1 MNFILSKDCSVPAG
15 RAVWHAKT
23 EEVVPPT
30 ETGFPCGS
38 TLGKLDLWRS
48 DPVQSGSDR
57 GTDKPTV
64 HQGENR
70 QAWRITYTWKYTF
83 IRQKVHKWSA
93 FFKEILSP
101 PAIAPPVQWMPEED

>member
-1 MNFILSKDCSVPAG
+1 MEINHNSDHLKKKKKNQEFYPIKNCSVPAG

-70 QAWRITYTWKYTF
+70 QT
-83 IRQKVHKWSA
+83 
-93 FFKEILSP
+93 
-101 PAIAPPVQWMPEED
+101 